1 MRPKRLQ
8 LLRVLGSICGLI
20 VSIALVASSTPT
32 SAAPPHPLRREPYLT
47 DLLQRHVVVNWAT
60 TPSVSKAWVR
70 YGKARSGSCTTRR
83 VEALR
88 KTIVVGTTQEYQW
101 RASLDRLNPNTR
113 YCYRIYGDGVGLLG
127 HERAPRF
134 LTQVKHGS
142 TAPFSFAVLGD
153 WGAVDANGQ
162 NPDQA
167 AVLQQIAQSPA
178 RFAVSTGDTGYPSG
192 SQRNYGDLV
201 QSGADT
207 SGVFGPAFWASAG
220 ASIAMFN
227 AQGNHG
233 MNETGL
239 INWPQPRAVSSSD
252 GRYRMHRYCCVNGTT
267 PGRYPSAWYAFDAG
281 RARFYVL
288 QAAWPNTNVGTA
300 DVYRNDYDAHWTT
313 SSAEMRWLRHDL
325 RTHHSPVSFAFF
337 HFPLYAD
344 TVTEGSDPWLHGADH
359 LEDLLGKHGVDVVF
373 NGHAHIYE
381 RNAPSAL
388 GMPVSYVTGGGGAK
402 LQPVSQCGP
411 LDRYAIG
418 WAYRAHTH
426 GSACGAAPV
435 PSSIDR
441 VFHFLLVRVHGR
453 SVTVTP
459 TDEAGRSFDVQR
471 YRF

>member
-8 LLRVLGSICGLI
+8 RPTVLVCALLAASAIVGSSAP
-20 VSIALVASSTPT
+20 VSAG
-32 SAAPPHPLRREPYLT
+32 PPHQLRRRPYLT

-60 TPSVSKAWVR
+60 TAAVSNGWVR
-70 YGKARSGSCTTRR
+70 YGKVRSGSCTTHR
-83 VEALR
+83 VDALHR
-88 KTIVVGTTQEYQW
+88 TIVVGTTREHQW
-101 RASLDRLNPNTR
+101 RASLDGLNPNTR

-127 HERAPRF
+127 HARAPRF
-134 LTQVKHGS
+134 RTQVKHGG

-153 WGAVDANGQ
+153 WGAVDSNGK

-167 AVLQQIAQSPA
+167 AVLHQIAQSSA

-201 QSGADT
+201 QSGPDT
-207 SGVFGPAFWASAG
+207 SGVFGPEFWARAG
-220 ASIAMFN
+220 SSIALFN

-233 MNETGL
+233 LNETAL
-239 INWPQPRAVSSSD
+239 VNWPQPRATSSSH
-252 GRYRMHRYCCVNGTT
+252 GRYRMHRYCCVNRTKA
-267 PGRYPSAWYAFDAG
+267 GRYPSAWYAFDAG

-288 QAAWPNTNVGTA
+288 QAAWPNSNLGTA
-300 DVYRNDYDAHWTT
+300 DMYRNDHDVHWRT

-325 RTHHSPVSFAFF
+325 RTHHRPVSFAFF

-344 TVTEGSDPWLHGADH
+344 AATEGSDPWLHGAGH
-359 LEDLLGKHGVDVVF
+359 LEAVLGKHGVDVVF

-381 RNAPSAL
+381 RNARSGSGRPI
-388 GMPVSYVTGGGGAK
+388 SYVTGGGGGK
-402 LQPVSQCGP
+402 LQPVSGCGAS
-411 LDRYAIG
+411 DRYAIG
-418 WAYRAHTH
+418 WAYSAHTH

-435 PSSIDR
+435 PGSIDR

-453 SVTVTP
+453 SVTVVP
-459 TDEAGRSFDVQR
+459 TDETGRSFDVQH